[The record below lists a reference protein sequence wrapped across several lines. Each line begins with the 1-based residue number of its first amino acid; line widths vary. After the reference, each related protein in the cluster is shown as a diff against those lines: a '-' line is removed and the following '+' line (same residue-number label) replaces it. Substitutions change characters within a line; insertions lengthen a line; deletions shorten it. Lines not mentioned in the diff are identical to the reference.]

1 MARRSKTQSKVT
13 LPAHAPAWTLLFLQ
27 TLGGT
32 GNVTAACKA
41 ADVSRQT
48 VYRHREQFPE
58 FAKAWDDSMEDAL
71 DKLEGTL
78 WKLGA
83 DGNTRAIEL
92 VLKARRP
99 IFREGNKQEVTVN
112 NNNVNLVNGEDP
124 LDVLHARLNDM
135 RERMIESGMIKA
147 QIAIMEAEDT
157 EASNSKA

>member
-1 MARRSKTQSKVT
+1 MAGHSKNKKKVT
-13 LPAHAPAWTLLFLQ
+13 FPAHAPDWTLLFLQ

-48 VYRHREQFPE
+48 VYRHRDKYPE
-58 FAKAWDDSMEDAL
+58 FADAWDGSMEEAL

-99 IFREGNKQEVTVN
+99 IFREGHKQEVTVN
-112 NNNVNLVNGEDP
+112 NNNLTLVDGQDP
-124 LDVLHARLNDM
+124 IELLHSRLDDM
-135 RERMIESGMIKA
+135 RVRMIEGRVIKA
-147 QIAIMEAEDT
+147 DATVLEPEDAE
-157 EASNSKA
+157 NSA